1 MSLSPPNDFALCE
14 LVQSE
19 FERMFGRA
27 PESILRVP
35 GRINLIGEHVDYQG
49 GTVLPVA
56 IGLYLMASVARLDVA
71 EVRVWSGEWAGENR
85 NPSVIDLDVLLAR
98 KGKDSWLN
106 YIIGVLSGLKAKGIS
121 IPGFEMV
128 LVSTLP
134 AGAGLSSSAALE
146 TITALAVE
154 ALTGESLDVVER
166 ALICQ
171 QAEHQFA
178 GVPCGIMDQLAVAAC
193 RAGHALRIDCRDLS
207 MEWIPLP
214 EEYALVVAATGVK
227 HALVDGEYQK
237 RREECAEACVRLEV
251 LSLRDV
257 SFSDLESVRA
267 QRLGERLRKR
277 AYHVVSEVMRV
288 SAFCEA
294 LKRRNVEEISQ
305 IMRSG
310 HQSLRDDFEVSCPEL
325 DALVE
330 AAYRFGPPHTMP
342 GSRMTG
348 GGFGGS
354 TVSLVHVDRV
364 ADFKSHMEAAYR
376 HEFGRC
382 PQVFA
387 TRAAAGA
394 EILSVYRGTTFSSK
408 RTP

>member
-1 MSLSPPNDFALCE
+1 MRE
-14 LVQSE
+14 LVQRE
-19 FERMFGRA
+19 FERRFGRR
-27 PESILRVP
+27 PEALLRVP

-49 GTVLPVA
+49 GAVLPVA
-56 IGLYLMASVARLDVA
+56 IGPCLMASVARLELA
-71 EVRVWSGEWAGENR
+71 EVRVWSGEWVRENR
-85 NPSVIDLDVLLAR
+85 SPSVIDLDVLVAR
-98 KGKDSWLN
+98 EGQDRWLN
-106 YIIGVLSGLKAKGIS
+106 YIIGVLFGLKGKGIS

-154 ALTGESLDVVER
+154 ALTGESLDVLER

-171 QAEHQFA
+171 RAEHQFA

-207 MEWIPLP
+207 MEWIRLP
-214 EEYALVVAATGVK
+214 DEYALVVAATGVK
-227 HALVDGEYQK
+227 HALVDGEYQR
-237 RREECAEACVRLEV
+237 RREECAEACVRLGV

-257 SFSDLESVRA
+257 SFSDLESVRG
-267 QRLGERLRKR
+267 QHLGERLRRR
-277 AYHVVSEVMRV
+277 ARHVVSEGMRV

-294 LKRRNVEEISQ
+294 LKRRDEADINQ
-305 IMRSG
+305 IMRAG
-310 HQSLRDDFEVSCPEL
+310 HQSLRNDFEVSCPEL
-325 DALVE
+325 DVLVE
-330 AAYRFGPPHTMP
+330 AAYRFGPPQVML

-354 TVSLVHVDRV
+354 TVSLVHADRV
-364 ADFKSHMEAAYR
+364 ADFKSHLEAAYLQ
-376 HEFGRC
+376 EFGRR
-382 PQVFA
+382 PHVFE

-394 EILSVYRGTTFSSK
+394 EILSLCRGTAFSSK
-408 RTP
+408 TTF